1 MAMPTRLILLLS
13 LACLLTGC
21 ASRSPNA
28 SGIGGR
34 FVTEPG
40 AYAAAF
46 DIARD
51 ELAGMGFAI
60 NRVDAYSGVISTRPK
75 ASGGLATPWDREQA
89 SFQSEIAD
97 LMHPQQRLVR
107 ISFIPESAVSRIPTD
122 EPVTQITGEGAPIS
136 IEETSRTEPIVGVI
150 EVVIERVY
158 RPYTRVSRVNVLS
171 TSQTRDPSLQR
182 RGMERSFTVVTQRD
196 HALED
201 KLASRIASR
210 LQRET
215 HGSPS
220 VGLQD

>member
-1 MAMPTRLILLLS
+1 MPTRLVLLLS
-13 LACLLTGC
+13 LACVLTGC
-21 ASRSPNA
+21 ASRGSTA
-28 SGIGGR
+28 SGAGGK
-34 FVTEPG
+34 FIAEPG
-40 AYAAAF
+40 QYAAAF

-60 NRVDAYSGVISTRPK
+60 NRVDAYSGIISTRPK

-107 ISFIPESAVSRIPTD
+107 ISFIPETSLRHIPTD
-122 EPVTQITGEGAPIS
+122 EPVTQITGEGSPIS
-136 IEETSRTEPIVGVI
+136 IEETSRTEPLVGVV
-150 EVVIERVY
+150 EVMIERVY

-171 TSQTRDPSLQR
+171 TSQTRDPSLKS

-210 LQRET
+210 LNT
-215 HGSPS
+215 KK
-220 VGLQD
+220 

>member
-1 MAMPTRLILLLS
+1 MPTRLILLLS
-13 LACLLTGC
+13 LACVLTGC
-21 ASRSPNA
+21 ASRGPTA
-28 SGIGGR
+28 SGAGGK
-34 FVTEPG
+34 FIAEPG
-40 AYAAAF
+40 QYAAAF

-75 ASGGLATPWDREQA
+75 ASGGLATPWDREQT
-89 SFQSEIAD
+89 SFRSEIAD

-107 ISFIPESAVSRIPTD
+107 ISFIPESAASRIPTD

-136 IEETSRTEPIVGVI
+136 IEETGQTEPLVGVV
-150 EVVIERVY
+150 EVMIERVY
-158 RPYTRVSRVNVLS
+158 KPYTRVSTVNVLS
-171 TSQTRDPSLQR
+171 TSQTRDPSLKR

-210 LQRET
+210 LI
-215 HGSPS
+215 SNK
-220 VGLQD
+220 

>member
-13 LACLLTGC
+13 LACVLTGC
-21 ASRSPNA
+21 ATRSPSA
-28 SGIGGR
+28 SGAGGR

-40 AYAAAF
+40 QYAQAF

-51 ELAGMGFAI
+51 ELAGLGFAI

-75 ASGGLATPWDREQA
+75 ASGGLATPWDKEQA
-89 SFQSEIAD
+89 TFRSEIAD

-107 ISFIPESAVSRIPTD
+107 ISFVPADAVDRIPTD
-122 EPVTQITGEGAPIS
+122 EPVTQITGTGAPVS
-136 IEETSRTEPIVGVI
+136 IEETGRTEPLVGVV
-150 EVVIERVY
+150 EVMIERVY

-171 TSQTRDPSLQR
+171 TNQTRDPSLNR

-210 LQRET
+210 LNT
-215 HGSPS
+215 NNH
-220 VGLQD
+220 